1 MKIEQSGG
9 GGGNSWFY
17 VVVNFGKRLN
27 ADNLEFI
34 FHKLNRY
41 FKERNFTQLSS
52 YYSPPCS
59 KMSEF
64 KCMWLNLFSKA

>member
-17 VVVNFGKRLN
+17 VVVNFGKKLN

-41 FKERNFTQLSS
+41 FKERHFTQLSS